1 MKALS
6 AQKTIELVN
15 RLQKELDVTCMIL
28 GGEAEKERNEKIAKA
43 TGALNAGVHSLRN
56 FAAIINQCDILVTS
70 DSLAMHFGI
79 ATWKHLTVFFGPTSA
94 AEIELYNLGA
104 KLAPPLPCLVCYKKS
119 CSIHPNC
126 MESLKV
132 ETVFEAVKKGYQ

>member
-79 ATWKHLTVFFGPTSA
+79 ALKKKIVAFFGPTSA
-94 AEIELYNLGA
+94 AEIELYDFGIKVYPA
-104 KLAPPLPCLVCYKKS
+104 MDCLTCYRKTCDKV
-119 CSIHPNC
+119 PNC
-126 MESLKV
+126 MDKL
-132 ETVFEAVKKGYQ
+132 TVDDLIKAVKASL